1 MITTSTVK
9 NMTEPAKRRGRPRKE
24 TAVAEAIIAEVPV
37 PTTVVDSAE
46 KLMGY
51 RATRVPI
58 YHPYQNVLVPV
69 IKGVPLHMDNWVE
82 VQVKAK
88 VIEEVV
94 L

>member
-9 NMTEPAKRRGRPRKE
+9 NMSEPAKRRGRPRKE
-24 TAVAEAIIAEVPV
+24 TAVAEAILAEVPV
-37 PTTVVDSAE
+37 PTTVDSGE
-46 KLMGY
+46 KMMGY

-69 IKGVPLHMDNWVE
+69 IKGVPLHRDNWVE